1 MNSLA
6 SVSSSSP
13 VGGNGATQR
22 KGPRRHSLLEDAPC
36 HRNISLVLRKFLGAQ
51 RYQWNEDICEGL
63 ELNMRKLSECLDKGV
78 TGIRSCRAELG
89 SCDDVDH
96 DGLPGLY
103 LTWQIA

>member
-36 HRNISLVLRKFLGAQ
+36 HRNMVLRTLLKAQ

-63 ELNMRKLSECLDKGV
+63 ELNMGKLSECLDKGV
-78 TGIRSCRAELG
+78 TGIRSYRVELG
-89 SCDDVDH
+89 SCGDVDH